1 MIWDYVQLCLLFLTI
16 SWLISLCVGMIMVT
30 YNSYKK
36 SVESIGWIQTIGIIA
51 SIFIPTVYLIGLF
64 FWRIFQM
71 VN

>member
-1 MIWDYVQLCLLFLTI
+1 MIWDYIQLCLLLLTI
-16 SWLISLCVGMIMVT
+16 GWLIFLCVAMIMVT

-36 SVESIGWIQTIGIIA
+36 SDKSIGWIQTIGIIA
-51 SIFIPTVYLIGLF
+51 SVFIPTVYLIGLF